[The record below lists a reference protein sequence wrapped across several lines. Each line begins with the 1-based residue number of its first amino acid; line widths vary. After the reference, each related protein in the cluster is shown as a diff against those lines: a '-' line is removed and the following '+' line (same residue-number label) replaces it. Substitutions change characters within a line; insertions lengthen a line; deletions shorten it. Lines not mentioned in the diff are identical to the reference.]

1 MTRGVVALLVSV
13 AQFAA
18 TALALRALIAATG
31 RGSGGPMALH
41 LAVAVLAF
49 PLFYTPVPAL
59 LFGGRPH
66 AGLYVAALNA
76 LLWGASAWTIAGW
89 RARRRGRPASTRPA
103 RASE

>member
-41 LAVAVLAF
+41 LAGNILGKRRSAYWSDV
-49 PLFYTPVPAL
+49 
-59 LFGGRPH
+59 GR
-66 AGLYVAALNA
+66 
-76 LLWGASAWTIAGW
+76 
-89 RARRRGRPASTRPA
+89 
-103 RASE
+103 